1 MLEIKSTISQLLFQ
15 VSTLSQYNLHGILS
29 YKNTAWSFE
38 KKVSS
43 FPSSISYTHFRSL
56 SCLLEHGKDGGGEKA
71 YRHIDTNNGIQP
83 FLKTNEFS
91 KFLFD
96 VFFTASTRPCCACYL
111 DVSSL
116 EAHNN
121 GEWLICQ
128 ALRQW
133 KEARRLASNQFIPV
147 NFRFENSPLGNS
159 LCHNIYCLLK
169 RQYGTPHLF
178 PSFPRERS
186 KNRKIVC
193 SFCCVCFKNWFRN
206 SPEIYL
212 SFIFSITQVGTKTT
226 GTRWT

>member
-15 VSTLSQYNLHGILS
+15 VTTLSQYNLHGILS
-29 YKNTAWSFE
+29 YKNTAWSFG
-38 KKVSS
+38 KKFRVFLQVFPTHIFVLFHASS
-43 FPSSISYTHFRSL
+43 NTVRMGA
-56 SCLLEHGKDGGGEKA
+56 EEKA

-96 VFFTASTRPCCACYL
+96 VFFTASPRPCYACYL

-159 LCHNIYCLLK
+159 LCHNICCLLK
-169 RQYGTPHLF
+169 RQYETPHLF